1 MATKGAEQQGL
12 FPTASD
18 AKAAAAKPPRAT
30 ASKTSAADES
40 AAPLPVA
47 AAVASSDAQS
57 PGSRNR
63 GGDGG
68 SGSSSGGG
76 AAGDTVAHRLAAKQR
91 EISVSEFF
99 TKNRHLL
106 GFDNPRKALLTAI
119 KEAVDNSLDAC
130 EEAGILPDV
139 RVEILPTPR
148 EDRFRVVVEDNGPGI
163 VKQQLP
169 HVFARLLYGSK
180 FHVLKQ
186 QRGQQGIGISAAA
199 MYGQLTTGK
208 PLAVISRIGK
218 KHPANYV
225 ELKIDTARNKPE
237 VLREMETDWDK
248 EHGTRIELELEAKVQ
263 KGKQSV
269 DEYLAQTAIANPH
282 VRIEYRD
289 WEGQVTVFERATKTL
304 PAQPKQIQPHPYG
317 VEVGMLGGMMKTTE
331 AKKLAAFLKSDFSR
345 VSPRVA
351 EEICEI
357 AKVSPDARLTSLEPE
372 KIEAIHQA
380 MSKVKILAPATD
392 CIVPIGEAGLI
403 AGMKKVINADLYLAE
418 TRAPKIYRGNP
429 FVVEVGVAYGGE
441 LPAEEPVRLVRFAN
455 RVPLLYQ
462 QGACVSTKA
471 IITTDWR
478 NYMLQQPKESVPV
491 APMVIVVH
499 LASAWVPFT
508 SEAKEAVAH
517 YPEILKEMRLSLME
531 MGRKIATHIRKTRR
545 AADEAKKR
553 DYIDMFLP
561 TVVEALHEILALDK
575 PTLDKTSGNLRDILE
590 ASRKKMV

>member
-1 MATKGAEQQGL
+1 MATKVAGQPGL
-12 FPTASD
+12 FGQAATMDDGASKSAKSAKRPAKEPAAKQPPAEERDDD
-18 AKAAAAKPPRAT
+18 AKPAAAAKDAEP
-30 ASKTSAADES
+30 KAADS
-40 AAPLPVA
+40 K
-47 AAVASSDAQS
+47 
-57 PGSRNR
+57 
-63 GGDGG
+63 GGD
-68 SGSSSGGG
+68 
-76 AAGDTVAHRLAAKQR
+76 TIAHRLATKQR

-139 RVEILPTPR
+139 KVEILPTAR
-148 EDRFRVVVEDNGPGI
+148 DDRFRVVVEDNGPGI

-208 PLAVISRIGK
+208 PLSVISRIGK
-218 KHPANYV
+218 KHPAWYV
-225 ELKIDTARNKPE
+225 ELKIDTAKNRPE

-269 DEYLAQTAIANPH
+269 DEYLVQTAIANPH
-282 VRIEYRD
+282 VQLEYKD
-289 WEGQVTVFERATKTL
+289 WEGQVQRFERASKTL

-331 AKKLAAFLKSDFSR
+331 AKRLAAFLKSDFSR

-351 EEICEI
+351 DEICEI
-357 AKVSPDARLTSLEPE
+357 AKVSPDARLTGLEAE
-372 KIEAIHQA
+372 QIERVHQA
-380 MSKVKILAPATD
+380 MSQVKIMAPATD
-392 CIVPIGEAGLI
+392 CIVPIGEAGLV
-403 AGMKKVINADLYLAE
+403 AGMKKVMKADLYLAE

-429 FVVEVGVAYGGE
+429 FVVEVGVAWGGE

-462 QGACVSTKA
+462 QGACVTTKA
-471 IITTDWR
+471 VITTDWR
-478 NYMLQQPKESVPV
+478 NYLLQQPKEALPV
-491 APMVIVVH
+491 APMAIVVH

-508 SEAKEAVAH
+508 SEAKEAIAH
-517 YPEILKEMRLSLME
+517 YPEILKELRLSLME
-531 MGRKIATHIRKTRR
+531 MGRKIATHVRKTRR

-561 TVVEALHEILALDK
+561 TVVEALHEILVLDK
-575 PTLDKTSGNLRDILE
+575 PVLDKTAGNLRDILE